1 MRCVMKYN
9 LGDKNIIIEGDDY
22 YIAENAVVVGS
33 VRIGNN
39 VSVWFNAVVRADDG
53 TIVIGEN
60 SNIQDGAVL
69 HCEKENDLVIGRGVT
84 VAHHAMLHGCV
95 IGDNSLIGINAVVL
109 NGAVI
114 GKNCL
119 VGAGALVLEKSV
131 IPDNSMVLGAPARV
145 VRPVTEE
152 QLQEIRDAAAH
163 YIRNFKN
170 FRKNLNPAQ

>member
-1 MRCVMKYN
+1 MKYN

-33 VRIGNN
+33 VCIGNN
-39 VSVWFNAVVRADDG
+39 TSIWFNAVVRADDG

-69 HCEKENDLVIGRGVT
+69 HCEKEHDLIIGRGVT
-84 VAHHAMLHGCV
+84 VAHNAMLHGCV
-95 IGDNSLIGINAVVL
+95 IGDNSLIGISAVIM
-109 NGAVI
+109 NDAVI

-145 VRPVTEE
+145 VGPVTQE
-152 QLQEIRDAAAH
+152 QLEEIRDAAAH

-170 FRKNLNPAQ
+170 FKKNLQQAP

>member
-1 MRCVMKYN
+1 MMYD
-9 LGDKNIIIEGDDY
+9 LGDRRIITEGDDCF
-22 YIAENAVVVGS
+22 IAETAVVVGS

-39 VSVWFNAVVRADDG
+39 ASVWFNAVVRGDGG

-69 HCEKENDLVIGRGVT
+69 HCEEGKDLVIGRGVT
-84 VAHHAMLHGCV
+84 VAHKAMLHGCTV
-95 IGDNSLIGINAVVL
+95 GDNSLIGVNAVVL

-131 IPDNSMVLGAPARV
+131 IPDNSVALGSPARV
-145 VRPVTEE
+145 VRPVTRE
-152 QLQEIRDAAAH
+152 QIEEIRDAAEH
-163 YIRNFKN
+163 YVRNYKDFK
-170 FRKNLNPAQ
+170 KNLKEVR

>member
-1 MRCVMKYN
+1 MKYD
-9 LGDKNIIIEGDDY
+9 LGDRRIIIEGDDCF
-22 YIAENAVVVGS
+22 IAETAVVVGS

-39 VSVWFNAVVRADDG
+39 ASVWFNAVVRADDG
-53 TIVIGEN
+53 VIVIGES

-69 HCEKENDLVIGRGVT
+69 HCDSENDLVIGRGVT
-84 VAHHAMLHGCV
+84 VAHKAMLHSCTV
-95 IGDNSLIGINAVVL
+95 GDNSLIGINAVVL

-131 IPDNSMVLGAPARV
+131 IPDNSVVLGAPAKV
-145 VRPVTEE
+145 ARPVTPE
-152 QLQEIRDAAAH
+152 QIDEMLDAAEH

-170 FRKNLNPAQ
+170 FKKNLKKIQ